1 MDFEMAFCC
10 INDQE
15 DVDEQLI
22 IRRRSKK
29 IRLRMNWYAIYDDID
44 FQSRFRLRKEH
55 FELLLNTIGCSLIC
69 RRQWNDAISPTTQ
82 LLIALRF
89 YATGSFLIIIGDFSG
104 VSKNSATKIVHRV
117 SNAIAKLSKEFIK
130 FPMQQDDIIQTQA
143 RNFKQAGFIRVLGAI
158 DCIHI
163 RIQSYGGENAE
174 LFRNRKGFFSL
185 NVQAI
190 VNSKLQFMDIVAR
203 WPGSSHD
210 ATIFNNSVIKA
221 RFESGEFGNGLL
233 LGDSGYP
240 NMPYLMTPLTNPN
253 TPAEI
258 LYNEAQIRTRT
269 MVERAFGIWTRMFPA
284 LSKGTRFKT
293 ANKTMDIIMACAVL
307 YNIIRMDI
315 EDNVDIAAYNNL
327 LVNYNEDFHQDE
339 RKFLIENYFEACL

>member
-258 LYNEAQIRTRT
+258 LYNEQGCQ
-269 MVERAFGIWTRMFPA
+269 V
-284 LSKGTRFKT
+284 
-293 ANKTMDIIMACAVL
+293 
-307 YNIIRMDI
+307 
-315 EDNVDIAAYNNL
+315 
-327 LVNYNEDFHQDE
+327 
-339 RKFLIENYFEACL
+339 